1 MTKRAISRVPDDL
14 VFFLLALGSAT
25 GVFLEGETD
34 VEVFQKWYAEFDDR
48 LLFYFAGGV
57 GQVKEKVEAV
67 LAISPQF
74 PVFGITDRDFRED
87 SEVET
92 LLHDPNTKLF
102 ILTRYALENYLLDPQ
117 WVFKELETAC
127 GQRFTI
133 NNATEMEAAMLEIC
147 RSLKTVMA
155 ANWVFSEAERDENI
169 LSTHFSFGHE
179 LSDREEVLRQ
189 AVNRLGNIDE
199 TEVRRRIEEKEQRL
213 DSLLTGLNSAHRFTN
228 GKHLLFQIWRRFK
241 NDLANKDALLRY
253 LARNADSIEK
263 IPADIRFIVEQ
274 KILGLPAQPSS

>member
-14 VFFLLALGSAT
+14 VFFLLALGPAT

-34 VEVFQKWYAEFDDR
+34 VEVFQKWYAEYDDR

-57 GQVKEKVEAV
+57 GQVKEKVEAA
-67 LAISPQF
+67 LAISPKF
-74 PVFGITDRDFRED
+74 PVYGITDRDFREN

-92 LLHDPNTKLF
+92 ILNDPSAKLF
-102 ILTRYALENYLLDPQ
+102 MLTRYALENYLLDPE

-127 GQRFTI
+127 GQRFAI
-133 NNATEMEAAMLEIC
+133 NDATEMESAMLEIC
-147 RSLKTVMA
+147 QSLKTVMA
-155 ANWVFSEAERDENI
+155 ANWVFSEAARHEG
-169 LSTHFSFGHE
+169 LSPRHFSDGHE
-179 LSDREEVLRQ
+179 LASREEVLRQ
-189 AVNRLGNIDE
+189 AVNRLGEIDE
-199 TEVRRRIEEKEQRL
+199 AEVRRRIEEKEHRL
-213 DSLLTGLNSAHRFTN
+213 DSLLTDLNSAHRFTN

-253 LARNADSIEK
+253 LARNADSVEK

-274 KILGLPAQPSS
+274 KILGLPAQPGT